1 MQVKY
6 GPAAG
11 GDEVNSKMSSRG
23 PSTSNEHRDN
33 CSWRLA
39 RRAAVVGDCWLMI
52 FPPRSNYCRHAG
64 EEGVLFEKTTTATK
78 TNGIN

>member
-1 MQVKY
+1 MDPP
-6 GPAAG
+6 PAAMKSTARCHR
-11 GDEVNSKMSSRG
+11 EVRRRATSIAIIAARG
-23 PSTSNEHRDN
+23 P
-33 CSWRLA
+33 LA
-39 RRAAVVGDCWLMI
+39 RRAAVVDDCWLMI